1 MRDPS
6 ISSVAYEPGDPTTI
20 QNMDDLRRYL
30 REQEIKIAATFAVL
44 AAGHLD
50 ITTVAPKKPRDGD
63 IRICDGV
70 TWAPLGATIKKP
82 VWFDG
87 ATNTW
92 KQF

>member
-30 REQEIKIAATFAVL
+30 KSEGIKQQAAIMAL
-44 AAGHLD
+44 AAGHMDL
-50 ITTVAPKKPRDGD
+50 TTVAPKKPREGD
-63 IRICDGV
+63 FRLCDGV
-70 TWAPLGATIKKP
+70 NWAPLGPGVKRP
-82 VWFDG
+82 VWYDG
-87 ATNTW
+87 TTATW